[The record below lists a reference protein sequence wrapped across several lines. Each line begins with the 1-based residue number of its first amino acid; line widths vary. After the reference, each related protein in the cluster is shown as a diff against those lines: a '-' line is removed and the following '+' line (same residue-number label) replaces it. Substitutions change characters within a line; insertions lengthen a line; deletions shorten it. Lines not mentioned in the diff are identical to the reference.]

1 MSIKPGTHKLGP
13 EAGTLFVKTGRKGAA
28 AKAGHDLLI
37 EVTAWSAL
45 IEVAADSAPTRLEL
59 TAEAGSLRVRE
70 GTGGLQSLGDDDKD
84 NIRQTIGDEVLKGTA
99 IAFRSTGVRSSE
111 NGSRLNVDGELELF
125 GQAKPLAFAL
135 AVEPDGR
142 LTGAATVKQSDW
154 GIKPYSALFGALKVA
169 DEVTVAI
176 DARMPAT

>member
-13 EAGTLFVKTGRKGAA
+13 DGGTLSVKTGRKGAA
-28 AKAGHDLLI
+28 AKAGHDLSI

-45 IEVAADSAPTRLEL
+45 IEVGADSAPTRLEL
-59 TAEAGSLRVRE
+59 TADAGSLRVLE

-84 NIRQTIGDEVLKGTA
+84 NISKTIDDEVLKGTA
-99 IAFRSTGVRSSE
+99 IAFHSTGVRSSE
-111 NGSRLNVDGELELF
+111 DGSRLHVDGELELF
-125 GQAKPLAFAL
+125 GRPKPLAFAL
-135 AVEPDGR
+135 AVDSDGR

-169 DEVTVAI
+169 DEVVVAI
-176 DARMPAT
+176 DARVPAT